1 VLDSITRRVLSEVT
15 ELRIVERTLDDLA
28 DADGALVIST
38 VAESRRVREVQGVV
52 TYDIECARVVEIAH
66 ALHEACVSGD
76 QSRVRVVRT

>member
-1 VLDSITRRVLSEVT
+1 VLSEVT

-38 VAESRRVREVQGVV
+38 VAESRRVREVQGVA
-52 TYDIECARVVEIAH
+52 TYDVMGARVVEIAD

-76 QSRVRVVRT
+76 QIRVKVIRP